1 MKKIK
6 IFKFGGGVLKD
17 PQSLYQLLSIAKKE
31 KPEVIVVSAM
41 GKTTNALKNLA
52 EGYINDDKNLINYSF
67 EEIDK
72 YNGSLIRSIWMSKE
86 SEKSEVKTIYNSYIE
101 FLKKLTSSKPFC
113 NSPEMIYDRIMVL
126 GEIISSVIVSQFLSE
141 NLNKNLLL
149 IRADDFIIT
158 DMNFGSANVMI
169 DESIKRFKN
178 SVFAKELKQ
187 GRPLITQGFI
197 GRSATDLSFNQSD
210 FIFDG
215 PTTLGRESSDY
226 SASLIARL
234 IVNSRLAIVE
244 GVTLWKDVDG
254 VANRDPKE
262 KTDQPLFYLS
272 SMSYNDFRLQIAH
285 GGSAEG
291 LVHPKTLNEL
301 EPYKI
306 PLRIK
311 SFWSPDT
318 AGTLI
323 S

>member
-6 IFKFGGGVLKD
+6 VFKFGGGVLKD
-17 PQSLYQLLSIAKKE
+17 PQSLLQLLSIVKKE
-31 KPEVIVVSAM
+31 RPEVIVVSAM

-86 SEKSEVKTIYNSYIE
+86 SEKNEIKTIYNSYIE
-101 FLKKLTSSKPFC
+101 FFKKLTSSKPFC
-113 NSPEMIYDRIMVL
+113 NSHEMIYDRIMVL

-141 NLNKNLLL
+141 NLSKHLLV
-149 IRADDFIIT
+149 RADDFIMT
-158 DMNFGSANVMI
+158 DMNFGSANVLI
-169 DESIKRFKN
+169 DKSIKKFKN
-178 SVFAKELKQ
+178 SIFAKELER
-187 GRPLITQGFI
+187 GTPLITQGFI
-197 GRSATDLSFNQSD
+197 GRSATNFSLNHTD
-210 FIFDG
+210 FVFDG

-226 SASLIARL
+226 SASLIAHL
-234 IVNSRLAIVE
+234 IVNSLLAIVE
-244 GVTLWKDVDG
+244 EVTLWKDVNG

-262 KTDQPLFYLS
+262 KTDQPLFYFS
-272 SMSYNDFRLQIAH
+272 SMSYKDFRLQIAH

-291 LVHPKTLNEL
+291 LVHSKTLNEL

-311 SFWSPDT
+311 SFWNPDT